1 MLVLVVLAVVVVVLL
16 LGVVYLLAQRTRLT
30 GEALRQQQHDGAQD
44 AAAVEAEARRL
55 LLEAETRHKEA
66 LLEAKEEAM
75 RLRAQAD
82 AEIRERTSDL
92 QRQER
97 RIAQKEENLD
107 RKADAYEKRE
117 RQIAQR
123 EQEAEEARARLEQL
137 RAERMQEIERIA
149 GLTAQEA
156 RDLLIAEVEREV
168 RDDANR
174 RLHQIEAEYEDT
186 ARRRAREIVSTA
198 LQRVTSDVTAE
209 TTVTV
214 VPIPSEEMKGR
225 IIGREG
231 RNIRTLEQLTG
242 CDLIIDDTPDAVT
255 LSGFDPVR
263 REVARIAL
271 SHLVQDGRIH
281 PTRIEEVVEKA
292 KIEVEASLKS
302 IGETGAVDAGVPSLH
317 PELHKLLGRLRYRM
331 AYGQNLLRHSQET
344 AEIGALLAAEV
355 GAEASVVR
363 RAGLLHDVGKAVD
376 HEIEGSHAA
385 IGAEMAKRYGQ
396 PPAVVHAIEAHRGE
410 VEPRTVEAI
419 LVQIAD
425 TLSASRVGARRESLD
440 HYIKRQEEL
449 EQLCE
454 SFDGVEKAFAIQ
466 AGREVRVIVKPDDVD
481 DIGAMR
487 LARDVSK
494 RIEESLEYPGQIKV
508 TVIRERRTTEIA
520 R

>member
-1 MLVLVVLAVVVVVLL
+1 L
-16 LGVVYLLAQRTRLT
+16 QRRQENAGSSAAL
-30 GEALRQQQHDGAQD
+30 EAD
-44 AAAVEAEARRL
+44 ARRL
-55 LLEAETRHKEA
+55 LAEAETRQKEA
-66 LLEAKEEAM
+66 LLEAKEEAI
-75 RLRAQAD
+75 RLRTQAE
-82 AEIRERTSDL
+82 AEIRERTADL

-97 RIAQKEENLD
+97 RIAQKEENLE
-107 RKADAYEKRE
+107 RKSDAYEKRE
-117 RQIAQR
+117 QQIAQR

-149 GLTAQEA
+149 GLTAAEA
-156 RDLLIAEVEREV
+156 RDLLVAEVEREV

-186 ARRRAREIVSTA
+186 ARKRAREIVATA
-198 LQRVTSDVTAE
+198 LQRVTSDVTSE

-292 KIEVEASLKS
+292 KIEVEASLKG
-302 IGETGAVDAGVPSLH
+302 IGETAAVEAGVPSLH
-317 PELHKLLGRLRYRM
+317 PELHKLLGRLRFRM
-331 AYGQNLLRHSQET
+331 AHGQNLLRHSQET
-344 AEIGALLAAEV
+344 AEIGALLASEV
-355 GAEASVVR
+355 GADASVVR
-363 RAGLLHDVGKAVD
+363 RACLLHDVGKAVD
-376 HEIEGSHAA
+376 HEVEGGHAQ

-396 PPAVVHAIEAHRGE
+396 PPSVTHAIEAHRNE

-425 TLSASRVGARRESLD
+425 TVSASRTGARREALE

-454 SFDGVEKAFAIQ
+454 SFEGVEKAFAIQ

-481 DIGAMR
+481 DLGAMR
-487 LARDVSK
+487 LARDVSR
-494 RIEESLEYPGQIKV
+494 RIEETLEYPGQIKV
-508 TVIRERRTTEIA
+508 TVIRERRATEIA